1 MAVTRLV
8 APPTMPVVS
17 IQIIVMAATLQRGD
31 QATGGRSIMKR
42 GALDR
47 LAQVKTEARKMAR
60 SGQYRGS
67 GSIQMAL
74 LARGFVEA
82 SKLFTNRWTCSEL
95 DRLCKQAQEAR
106 GLCDRSL
113 R

>member
-1 MAVTRLV
+1 
-8 APPTMPVVS
+8 
-17 IQIIVMAATLQRGD
+17 
-31 QATGGRSIMKR
+31 MKR

-47 LAQVKTEARKMAR
+47 LAQVETEARKMAR

>member
-1 MAVTRLV
+1 
-8 APPTMPVVS
+8 
-17 IQIIVMAATLQRGD
+17 MAATLQRVD

-42 GALDR
+42 GTIDR
-47 LAQVKTEARKMAR
+47 IAQIETEARKMAR

-95 DRLCKQAQEAR
+95 DRLCEQAQETR
-106 GLCDRSL
+106 GLFDGNSRQGA
-113 R
+113 RRF

>member
-1 MAVTRLV
+1 
-8 APPTMPVVS
+8 
-17 IQIIVMAATLQRGD
+17 
-31 QATGGRSIMKR
+31 MKP

-47 LAQVKTEARKMAR
+47 LAQIETEARKMAR
-60 SGQYRGS
+60 SGHYRSS
-67 GSIQMAL
+67 GAIQMAL

-95 DRLCKQAQEAR
+95 DRLCEQAQETR
-106 GLCDRSL
+106 GPYDGSL